1 MQMKIK
7 RISLE
12 NFKGC
17 RNGSYEFADV
27 SNVKGANGVGKTT
40 IATALYWVFADK
52 DYGLK
57 SNPAIRPL
65 GVEEVTPRVDIDL
78 EIGGKSVSVAKFQK
92 CAKKNG
98 AISLSNSYEVNSV
111 EYGERD
117 FKAKMNEYGF
127 DFDLF
132 LPLSHAEVFTSKKA
146 DEMRKVLFSMAS
158 SKTDLEIA
166 QATDG
171 AEDVVK
177 LLDNYN
183 LEEIKAMQNSTI
195 RKIKEDY
202 GKDGE
207 ILRAKIEGL
216 EMSKVDI
223 DVAELNLHKNALKEQ
238 IANIKA
244 IQSSSDSAAE
254 RYNTLVD
261 EVMQINI
268 KISEMQR
275 NANAELNNKRTELAS
290 KISDKEYL
298 LKLTDKTLADT
309 ERNID
314 LTNLEIS
321 KLTSAIE
328 ECRKEYTDAQ
338 NLKFDENSLICAY
351 CKQEYPVEEKDRI
364 RVEFEQKKAFLLQQI
379 TKKGTDLKAKL
390 ENAEKKHT
398 ELIAELKEH
407 EESVEMLNKAIA
419 ELKEQLVAIPIS
431 ADVTDTD
438 EYKALYSEMEFK
450 KAELNSINV
459 KDNSA
464 ELDNLQEQL
473 LEVERK
479 IALSNRNVEIDEE
492 IENLQ
497 KKQIEYEQNKAD
509 AEKILYQLDLI
520 NKKKNEMLSADIN
533 SHFEL
538 VEFKLFDYL
547 KNGDYKECCVP
558 TVKGKDLSVSTNTGL
573 EMLMKLDIIKG
584 LQKFYEQFYP
594 VFLDN
599 AECLSD
605 ESKKTIN
612 MNCQMIYL
620 SVAECELKVVC
631 E

>member
-1 MQMKIK
+1 MKMKIK
-7 RISLE
+7 RINLE

-17 RNGSYEFADV
+17 RNGSYEFDNI

-40 IATALYWVFADK
+40 IATALFWVFADK

-92 CAKKNG
+92 CTKKNG
-98 AISLSNSYEVNSV
+98 TISLSNSYEVNSV

-177 LLDNYN
+177 ILDNYN

-223 DVAELNLHKNALKEQ
+223 DVAELNLHRNSIKEQ
-238 IANIKA
+238 IENVKA
-244 IQSSSDSAAE
+244 MQSASDSAAE
-254 RYNTLVD
+254 IYNKLVD
-261 EVMQINI
+261 DIMAL
-268 KISEMQR
+268 KIQLSEMQSK
-275 NANAELNNKRTELAS
+275 ANAELKEQRSELAS

-298 LKLTDKTLADT
+298 LKLTDKSLKDA
-309 ERNID
+309 ERNVE
-314 LTNLEIS
+314 LSNVEIS
-321 KLTSAIE
+321 ALSTAIE
-328 ECRKEYTDAQ
+328 KCRKDYTDTQ
-338 NLKFDENSLICAY
+338 NLKFDENSLVCAY
-351 CKQEYPVEEKDRI
+351 CGQDYPTDKKEQIKA
-364 RVEFEQKKAFLLQQI
+364 EFEQRKATQLEQI
-379 TKKGTDLKAKL
+379 TKNGTDLKAKL
-390 ENAEKKHT
+390 KNAEKKHKD
-398 ELIAELKEH
+398 LIVEMKEH
-407 EESVEMLNKAIA
+407 AESVEMLNKAIT
-419 ELKEQLVAIPIS
+419 ELKEQLVAIPTGVDIS
-431 ADVTDTD
+431 GTD
-438 EYKALYSEMEFK
+438 EYKSITFQIESKENERNELVLNDNNDK
-450 KAELNSINV
+450 LAE
-459 KDNSA
+459 
-464 ELDNLQEQL
+464 LQEQL

-605 ESKKTIN
+605 ESKKSIN

-620 SVAECELKVVC
+620 SVAECELKVV
-631 E
+631 

>member
-1 MQMKIK
+1 MQMKVK

-17 RNGSYEFADV
+17 RNGSYEFADI

-40 IATALYWVFADK
+40 IATALFWVFADK

-98 AISLSNSYEVNSV
+98 AISLSNSYEVNSI

-132 LPLSHAEVFTSKKA
+132 LPLSHAEVFTSKKT

-171 AEDVVK
+171 AEEVVK

-183 LEEIKAMQNSTI
+183 LEKIKAMQNSTI

-216 EMSKVDI
+216 EMSKVDL
-223 DVAELNLHKNALKEQ
+223 DVAELNLHKNSIKEQ
-238 IANIKA
+238 IENVKA
-244 IQSSSDSAAE
+244 MQSASDSAAE
-254 RYNTLVD
+254 IYNKLVD
-261 EVMQINI
+261 DIMAL
-268 KISEMQR
+268 KIQLSEMQSK
-275 NANAELNNKRTELAS
+275 ANAELKEQRSELAS

-298 LKLTDKTLADT
+298 LKLTDKSLKDS
-309 ERNID
+309 ERNVE
-314 LTNLEIS
+314 LSNVEIS
-321 KLTSAIE
+321 TLSTAIE
-328 ECRKEYTDAQ
+328 KCRKDYTDTQ
-338 NLKFDENSLICAY
+338 NLKFNENSLVCAY
-351 CKQEYPVEEKDRI
+351 CGQEYPTDKKEQIKA
-364 RVEFEQKKAFLLQQI
+364 EFEQKKATQLEQI
-379 TKKGTDLKAKL
+379 TKNGTDLKAKL
-390 ENAEKKHT
+390 ENAEKKHKD
-398 ELIAELKEH
+398 LIAEMKEH
-407 EESVEMLNKAIA
+407 AESVTMLNQAIT
-419 ELKEQLVAIPIS
+419 ELKEQLVAIPTS
-431 ADVTDTD
+431 VDLSDTD
-438 EYKALYSEMEFK
+438 EYKALYSEMEIK

-459 KDNSA
+459 KNNSE

-479 IALSNRNVEIDEE
+479 IALSNRNIEIDEE

-547 KNGDYKECCVP
+547 KNGDYKECCIP

-584 LQKFYEQFYP
+584 LQNFYEQFYP

-605 ESKKTIN
+605 ESKKSIN

-620 SVAECELKVVC
+620 SVAECELKV
-631 E
+631 EE

>member
-17 RNGSYEFADV
+17 RNGNYEFADI

-40 IATALYWVFADK
+40 IATALFWVFADK

-92 CAKKNG
+92 CTKKNG
-98 AISLSNSYEVNSV
+98 TISLSNSYEVNSI

-146 DEMRKVLFSMAS
+146 DEMRKILFSMAS

-171 AEDVVK
+171 SEEVVE

-223 DVAELNLHKNALKEQ
+223 DVAELNLHKNSIKEQ
-238 IANIKA
+238 IENVKA
-244 IQSSSDSAAE
+244 MQSASDSAAE
-254 RYNTLVD
+254 IYNKLVD
-261 EVMQINI
+261 DIMAL
-268 KISEMQR
+268 KIQLSEMQSK
-275 NANAELNNKRTELAS
+275 ANAELKEQRSELAS
-290 KISDKEYL
+290 KITDKEYL
-298 LKLTDKTLADT
+298 LKLTDKSLKDA
-309 ERNID
+309 ERNVE
-314 LTNLEIS
+314 LSNVEIS
-321 KLTSAIE
+321 ALSTAIE
-328 ECRKEYTDAQ
+328 KCRKEYADTQ
-338 NLKFDENSLICAY
+338 NLKFDENSLVCAY
-351 CKQEYPVEEKDRI
+351 CGQEYPTDKKEQIKA
-364 RVEFEQKKAFLLQQI
+364 EFEQRKATQLEQI
-379 TKKGTDLKAKL
+379 TKNGTDLKARL
-390 ENAEKKHT
+390 ENAEKAHKD
-398 ELIAELKEH
+398 LIVEMKEH
-407 EESVEMLNKAIA
+407 AESVKMLNKVIT
-419 ELKEQLVAIPIS
+419 ELKEQLIAIPTGVDIS
-431 ADVTDTD
+431 GTD
-438 EYKALYSEMEFK
+438 EYKSITFQIEAKENERNELVLNDNNDK
-450 KAELNSINV
+450 LAE
-459 KDNSA
+459 
-464 ELDNLQEQL
+464 LQEQL

-620 SVAECELKVVC
+620 SVAECELKVV
-631 E
+631 

>member
-1 MQMKIK
+1 MKVK
-7 RISLE
+7 RITLE

-17 RNGSYEFADV
+17 RNGSYEFGEI
-27 SNVKGANGVGKTT
+27 SNVMGSNGVGKTT
-40 IATALYWVFADK
+40 IATAFYWVFADK
-52 DYGLK
+52 DYDLK

-65 GVEEVTPRVDIDL
+65 GVEECTPRVDIEL
-78 EIGGKSVSVAKFQK
+78 EINGKSVSVAKFQK
-92 CAKKNG
+92 CTKKKDG

-132 LPLSHAEVFTSKKA
+132 LPLSHTEVFTSKKA

-158 SKTDLEIA
+158 SKSDLEIA

-171 AEDVVK
+171 VEDVAK
-177 LLDNYN
+177 MLENYN

-223 DVAELNLHKNALKEQ
+223 DVAELNLHRNSIKEQ
-238 IANIKA
+238 IENVKDIQKANGN
-244 IQSSSDSAAE
+244 AAE

-261 EVMQINI
+261 EVMQLNI
-268 KISEMQR
+268 KISELR
-275 NANAELNNKRTELAS
+275 ASANAELNEKRSELAS
-290 KISDKEYL
+290 KIADKEYL
-298 LKLTDKTLADT
+298 LKLTDKTLKDT
-309 ERNID
+309 ERTVELSNV
-314 LTNLEIS
+314 EIS
-321 KLTSAIE
+321 TLTTNIE
-328 ECRKEYTDAQ
+328 NCRRDYTTTKD
-338 NLKFDENSLICAY
+338 LKFDENSLVCAY
-351 CKQEYPVEEKDRI
+351 CGREYPTDEKDRI
-364 RVEFEQKKAFLLQQI
+364 KAEFEQRKTTQLEQI
-379 TKKGTDLKAKL
+379 TKNGTDLKAKL

-398 ELIAELKEH
+398 ELIVELKEH
-407 EESVEMLNKAIA
+407 EENVKMLNQSIA
-419 ELKEQLVAIPIS
+419 ELKEQLILIPAS
-431 ADVTDTD
+431 ADVTNTD
-438 EYKALYSEMEFK
+438 EYKALNLEMEIK

-459 KDNSA
+459 KDNST

-497 KKQIEYEQNKAD
+497 KKQLEYEQNKAN
-509 AEKILYQLDLI
+509 AEKILYQLDLL
-520 NKKKNEMLSADIN
+520 NKKKNELLSADIN

-558 TVKGKDLSVSTNTGL
+558 TIKGKDLGVSTNTGL
-573 EMLMKLDIIKG
+573 EILMKLDIIKG
-584 LQKFYEQFYP
+584 LQKFYDKFYP
-594 VFLDN
+594 VFLDG
-599 AECLSD
+599 AECLS
-605 ESKKTIN
+605 EATKKSIN
-612 MNCQMIYL
+612 MNCQLIYL
-620 SVAECELKVVC
+620 SVAETELKVVC

>member
-1 MQMKIK
+1 MKVK
-7 RISLE
+7 RITLE

-17 RNGSYEFADV
+17 RNGSYEFGEI
-27 SNVKGANGVGKTT
+27 SNVMGSNGVGKTT
-40 IATALYWVFADK
+40 IATAFYWVFADK
-52 DYGLK
+52 DYDLK

-65 GVEEVTPRVDIDL
+65 GVEECTPRVDIEL
-78 EIGGKSVSVAKFQK
+78 EINGKSVSVAKFQK
-92 CAKKNG
+92 CTKKKDG

-132 LPLSHAEVFTSKKA
+132 LPLSHTEVFTSKKA

-158 SKTDLEIA
+158 SKSDLEIA

-171 AEDVVK
+171 VEDVAK
-177 LLDNYN
+177 MLENYN

-223 DVAELNLHKNALKEQ
+223 DVTELNLHRNSIKEQ
-238 IANIKA
+238 IENVKDIQKANGN
-244 IQSSSDSAAE
+244 AAE

-261 EVMQINI
+261 EVMQLNI
-268 KISEMQR
+268 KISELR
-275 NANAELNNKRTELAS
+275 ASANAELNEKRSELAS
-290 KISDKEYL
+290 KIADKEYL
-298 LKLTDKTLADT
+298 LKLTDKTLKDT
-309 ERNID
+309 ERTVELSNV
-314 LTNLEIS
+314 EIS
-321 KLTSAIE
+321 TLTTNIE
-328 ECRKEYTDAQ
+328 NCRRDYTTTKD
-338 NLKFDENSLICAY
+338 LKFDENSLVCAY
-351 CKQEYPVEEKDRI
+351 CGREYPTDEKDRI
-364 RVEFEQKKAFLLQQI
+364 KAEFEQRKTTQLEQI
-379 TKKGTDLKAKL
+379 TKNGTDLKAKL

-398 ELIAELKEH
+398 ELIVELKEH
-407 EESVEMLNKAIA
+407 EENVKMLNQVIA
-419 ELKEQLVAIPIS
+419 ELKEQLVAIPTL
-431 ADVTDTD
+431 ADVTNTD
-438 EYKALYSEMEFK
+438 EYKSLYSEMEVK
-450 KAELNSINV
+450 KTELNSINV
-459 KDNSA
+459 KDNST

-479 IALSNRNVEIDEE
+479 IALSNRNAEIDEE

-497 KKQIEYEQNKAD
+497 KKQIEYEQAKAN

-558 TVKGKDLSVSTNTGL
+558 TVKGKDLSVATNTGL

-584 LQKFYEQFYP
+584 LQKFYTQFYP
-594 VFLDN
+594 VFLDG

-605 ESKKTIN
+605 VSKKSID
-612 MNCQMIYL
+612 MNCQLIYL
-620 SVAECELKVVC
+620 SVAECELKVEV
-631 E
+631 

>member
-1 MQMKIK
+1 MQMNVK
-7 RISLE
+7 RITLE

-17 RNGSYEFADV
+17 RNASYDFGDI
-27 SNVKGANGVGKTT
+27 SNVMGANGVGKTT
-40 IATALYWVFADK
+40 IATAFYWVFADK
-52 DYGLK
+52 DYDLK

-65 GVEEVTPRVDIDL
+65 GVEECTPRVDIDL
-78 EIGGKSVSVAKFQK
+78 EINGKSVSVAKFQK
-92 CAKKNG
+92 CTKKKDG
-98 AISLSNSYEVNSV
+98 AISLSNSYEVNAV

-166 QATDG
+166 SAIDNVQ
-171 AEDVVK
+171 DVAK
-177 LLDNYN
+177 LLENYN

-223 DVAELNLHKNALKEQ
+223 DVAELNLCKNDLKEQ

-244 IQSSSDSAAE
+244 MQSANVSVAD

-261 EVMQINI
+261 EVMQLNI
-268 KISEMQR
+268 KISELQR
-275 NANAELNNKRTELAS
+275 NANAELNNKRSELAS
-290 KISDKEYL
+290 KIADKEYL

-314 LTNLEIS
+314 LLNLEIS
-321 KLTSAIE
+321 KLRSTIE
-328 ECRKEYTDAQ
+328 TCRKDYTDTQ
-338 NLKFDENSLICAY
+338 NLKFDENSLVCAY
-351 CKQEYPVEEKDRI
+351 CGQEYPKEKKEQI
-364 RVEFEQKKAFLLQQI
+364 KAEFEQKKAYELECI
-379 TKKGTDLKAKL
+379 TKKGTDLKARIDDA
-390 ENAEKKHT
+390 NKKHA
-398 ELIAELKEH
+398 ELVEELKEH
-407 EESVEMLNKAIA
+407 EESVKMLNQVIA
-419 ELKEQLVAIPIS
+419 ELKEQLVAIPTS
-431 ADVTDTD
+431 ADVTNTD
-438 EYKALYSEMEFK
+438 EYKSLYVEMESK
-450 KAELNSINV
+450 KSELNTINV
-459 KDNSA
+459 KDSSE

-492 IENLQ
+492 ILNLQ

-520 NKKKNEMLSADIN
+520 NKKKNELLSADIN

-547 KNGDYKECCVP
+547 KNGEYKECCIP
-558 TVKGKDLSVSTNTGL
+558 TFKGKDMNVATNTGL

-584 LQKFYEQFYP
+584 LQKFYTQFYP
-594 VFLDN
+594 VFLDG

-605 ESKKTIN
+605 ASKKSIN
-612 MNCQMIYL
+612 MNCQLIYL
-620 SVAECELKVVC
+620 SVAETELKVEV
-631 E
+631 

>member
-7 RISLE
+7 KITLE

-17 RNGSYEFADV
+17 RNGSYEFGDI
-27 SNVKGANGVGKTT
+27 SNVMGANGVGKTT
-40 IATALYWVFADK
+40 IATALFWVFADK

-78 EIGGKSVSVAKFQK
+78 EINGKSVSVAKFQK
-92 CAKKNG
+92 CTKKNG
-98 AISLSNSYEVNSV
+98 TISLSNSYEVNSV

-117 FKAKMNEYGF
+117 FKGKMNEYGF

-132 LPLSHAEVFTSKKA
+132 LPLSHTEVFTSKKA

-171 AEDVVK
+171 VEEVVN
-177 LLDNYN
+177 LLENYN

-207 ILRAKIEGL
+207 ILRAKIEGF

-223 DVAELNLHKNALKEQ
+223 DVAELNLHKTSLNEQ
-238 IANIKA
+238 IANVKA
-244 IQSSSDSAAE
+244 MQSANVSVAE

-268 KISEMQR
+268 KISELR
-275 NANAELNNKRTELAS
+275 AYANAELNEKRTELAS
-290 KISDKEYL
+290 KIADKEYL

-314 LTNLEIS
+314 LLNLEIS
-321 KLTSAIE
+321 KLSSTIE
-328 ECRKEYTDAQ
+328 TCRKDYTDTQ
-338 NLKFDENSLICAY
+338 NLKFDENSLVCAY
-351 CKQEYPVEEKDRI
+351 CGQEYPTDKKEQIKA
-364 RVEFEQKKAFLLQQI
+364 EFEQKKATQLEQI
-379 TKKGTDLKAKL
+379 TKNGTDLKTRL
-390 ENAEKKHT
+390 EDSNKKHA
-398 ELIAELKEH
+398 ELVVELKEH
-407 EESVEMLNKAIA
+407 EESVKMLNQVIA
-419 ELKEQLVAIPIS
+419 ELKEQLVAIPTS
-431 ADVTDTD
+431 ADVTNTD
-438 EYKALYSEMEFK
+438 EYKSLYSEMESK
-450 KAELNSINV
+450 KAELNTINV
-459 KDNSA
+459 KDSSE
-464 ELDNLQEQL
+464 ELDKLQEEL

-479 IALSNRNVEIDEE
+479 IALSNRNIEIDEE

-547 KNGDYKECCVP
+547 KNGEYKECCVP
-558 TVKGKDLSVSTNTGL
+558 TVKGKDLSVATNTGL

-605 ESKKTIN
+605 ESKKSIN
-612 MNCQMIYL
+612 MNCQLIYL
-620 SVAECELKVVC
+620 SVAECELKVEV
-631 E
+631 

>member
-17 RNGSYEFADV
+17 RNGSYEFSDI

-40 IATALYWVFADK
+40 IATALFWVFADK

-98 AISLSNSYEVNSV
+98 TISLSNSYEVNSV

-166 QATDG
+166 QATNG

-223 DVAELNLHKNALKEQ
+223 DVAELNLHKNSIKEQ
-238 IANIKA
+238 IENVKA
-244 IQSSSDSAAE
+244 MQSASDSAAE
-254 RYNTLVD
+254 IYNKLVD
-261 EVMQINI
+261 DIMAL
-268 KISEMQR
+268 KIQLSEMQSK
-275 NANAELNNKRTELAS
+275 ANAELKEQRSELAS

-298 LKLTDKTLADT
+298 LKLTDKSLKDA
-309 ERNID
+309 ERNVE
-314 LTNLEIS
+314 LSNVEIS
-321 KLTSAIE
+321 ALSTAIE
-328 ECRKEYTDAQ
+328 KCRKDYTDTQ
-338 NLKFDENSLICAY
+338 KLKFNENSLVCVY
-351 CKQEYPVEEKDRI
+351 CGQEYPTDKKEQIKA
-364 RVEFEQKKAFLLQQI
+364 EFEQKRATQLEQI
-379 TKKGTDLKAKL
+379 TKNGTDLKSKL

-398 ELIAELKEH
+398 DLIVEMKEH
-407 EESVEMLNKAIA
+407 QESVEMLNKAIT
-419 ELKEQLVAIPIS
+419 ELKEQLIAIPTS
-431 ADVTDTD
+431 VDLSGTD
-438 EYKALYSEMEFK
+438 EYKALYSEMESK
-450 KAELNSINV
+450 KNELNSINV
-459 KDNSA
+459 KDSST
-464 ELDNLQEQL
+464 EFDNLQEQL

-605 ESKKTIN
+605 ESKKSIN

-620 SVAECELKVVC
+620 SVAECELKV
-631 E
+631 EE

>member
-1 MQMKIK
+1 MKIK

-17 RNGSYEFADV
+17 RNGSYEFADI

-40 IATALYWVFADK
+40 IATALFWVFADK

-92 CAKKNG
+92 CTKKNG
-98 AISLSNSYEVNSV
+98 TISLSNSYEVNSV

-177 LLDNYN
+177 MLDNYN

-223 DVAELNLHKNALKEQ
+223 DVAELNLHRNSIKEQ
-238 IANIKA
+238 IENVKA
-244 IQSSSDSAAE
+244 MQSASDSAAE
-254 RYNTLVD
+254 IYNKLVD
-261 EVMQINI
+261 DIMAL
-268 KISEMQR
+268 KIQLSEMQSK
-275 NANAELNNKRTELAS
+275 ANAELKEQRSELAS

-298 LKLTDKTLADT
+298 LKLTDKSLKDA
-309 ERNID
+309 ERNVE
-314 LTNLEIS
+314 LSNVEIS
-321 KLTSAIE
+321 ALSTAIE
-328 ECRKEYTDAQ
+328 KCRKDYTDTQ
-338 NLKFDENSLICAY
+338 NLKFDENSLVCAY
-351 CKQEYPVEEKDRI
+351 CGQDYPTDKKEQIKA
-364 RVEFEQKKAFLLQQI
+364 EFEQRKATQLEQI
-379 TKKGTDLKAKL
+379 TKNGTDLKAKL
-390 ENAEKKHT
+390 KNAEKKHKD
-398 ELIAELKEH
+398 LIVEMKEH
-407 EESVEMLNKAIA
+407 AESVEMLNKAIT
-419 ELKEQLVAIPIS
+419 ELKEQLVAIPTGVDIS
-431 ADVTDTD
+431 GTD
-438 EYKALYSEMEFK
+438 EYKSITFQIESKENERNELVLNDNNDK
-450 KAELNSINV
+450 LAE
-459 KDNSA
+459 
-464 ELDNLQEQL
+464 LQEQL

-605 ESKKTIN
+605 ESKKSIN

-620 SVAECELKVVC
+620 SVAECELKVV
-631 E
+631 

>member
-1 MQMKIK
+1 MKVK
-7 RISLE
+7 RITLE

-17 RNGSYEFADV
+17 RNGSYEFGEI
-27 SNVKGANGVGKTT
+27 SNVTGANGVGKTT
-40 IATALYWVFADK
+40 IATAFYWVFADK
-52 DYGLK
+52 DYDLK

-65 GVEEVTPRVDIDL
+65 GVEECTPRVDIEL
-78 EIGGKSVSVAKFQK
+78 EINGKSVSVAKFQK
-92 CAKKNG
+92 CTKKKDG

-132 LPLSHAEVFTSKKA
+132 LPLSHVEVFTSKKA

-166 QATDG
+166 AMTENV
-171 AEDVVK
+171 EDVAK
-177 LLDNYN
+177 LLENYN

-223 DVAELNLHKNALKEQ
+223 DVAELNLHKISLNEQ
-238 IANIKA
+238 IANVKARQNDSDKVIAEHKKLSGELSDLKIKL
-244 IQSSSDSAAE
+244 SD
-254 RYNTLVD
+254 L
-261 EVMQINI
+261 
-268 KISEMQR
+268 QR
-275 NANAELNNKRTELAS
+275 NADAELNAKRVELS
-290 KISDKEYL
+290 NKISDKKYL
-298 LKLTDKTLADT
+298 LKLTDGTLRDT

-314 LTNLEIS
+314 LIVEQINVLNTKIN
-321 KLTSAIE
+321 
-328 ECRKEYTDAQ
+328 ECRKKYTDTQ
-338 NLKFDENSLICAY
+338 KLEFDENSLVCSY
-351 CKQEYPVEEKDRI
+351 CGQEYPTDKKEQI
-364 RVEFEQKKAFLLQQI
+364 RAEFEQKKASELQNI
-379 TKKGTDLKAKL
+379 TKLGTDFKTKL
-390 ENAEKKHT
+390 EDATKKHT
-398 ELIAELKEH
+398 DLVAELKEH
-407 EESVEMLNKAIA
+407 EKSVEMLNQAISDLQN
-419 ELKEQLVAIPIS
+419 ELLAIPS
-431 ADVTDTD
+431 SVDVTTSD
-438 EYKALYSEMEFK
+438 EYKAICSQIEEKENTLASMSL
-450 KAELNSINV
+450 ANNSSDELA
-459 KDNSA
+459 D
-464 ELDNLQEQL
+464 LQTQL
-473 LEVERK
+473 IEVEKK
-479 IALSNRNVEIDEE
+479 IALSNRNIEIDEE
-492 IENLQ
+492 ILNLQ

-547 KNGDYKECCVP
+547 KNGEYKECCVP
-558 TVKGKDLSVSTNTGL
+558 TVKGKDLSVATNTGL

-584 LQKFYEQFYP
+584 LQKFYTQFYP
-594 VFLDN
+594 VFLDG

-605 ESKKTIN
+605 VSKKSIN
-612 MNCQMIYL
+612 MNCQLIYL
-620 SVAECELKVVC
+620 SVAECELKVEV
-631 E
+631 

>member
-1 MQMKIK
+1 MKMKIK

-17 RNGSYEFADV
+17 RNGSYEFADI

-40 IATALYWVFADK
+40 IATALFWVFADK

-92 CAKKNG
+92 CTKKNG
-98 AISLSNSYEVNSV
+98 TISLSNSYEVNSV

-177 LLDNYN
+177 MLDNYN

-223 DVAELNLHKNALKEQ
+223 DVAELNLHRNSIKEQ
-238 IANIKA
+238 IENVKA
-244 IQSSSDSAAE
+244 MQSASDSAAE
-254 RYNTLVD
+254 IYNKLVD
-261 EVMQINI
+261 DIMAL
-268 KISEMQR
+268 KIQLSEMQSK
-275 NANAELNNKRTELAS
+275 ANAELKEQRSELAS

-298 LKLTDKTLADT
+298 LKLTDKSLKDA
-309 ERNID
+309 ERNVE
-314 LTNLEIS
+314 LSNVEIS
-321 KLTSAIE
+321 ALSTAIE
-328 ECRKEYTDAQ
+328 KCRKDYTDTQ
-338 NLKFDENSLICAY
+338 NLKFDENSLVCAY
-351 CKQEYPVEEKDRI
+351 CGQDYPTDKKEQIKA
-364 RVEFEQKKAFLLQQI
+364 EFEQRKATQLEQI
-379 TKKGTDLKAKL
+379 TKNGTDLKAKL
-390 ENAEKKHT
+390 KNAEKKHKD
-398 ELIAELKEH
+398 LIVEMKEH
-407 EESVEMLNKAIA
+407 AESVEMLNKAIT
-419 ELKEQLVAIPIS
+419 ELKEQLVAIPTGVDIS
-431 ADVTDTD
+431 GTD
-438 EYKALYSEMEFK
+438 EYKSITFQIESKENERNELVLNDNNDK
-450 KAELNSINV
+450 LAE
-459 KDNSA
+459 
-464 ELDNLQEQL
+464 LQEQL

-605 ESKKTIN
+605 ESKKSIN

-620 SVAECELKVVC
+620 SVAECELKVV
-631 E
+631 